1 MVKKRN
7 HKVLKI
13 LAIIAFVMIL
23 FSALG
28 KIFTSEVKKET
39 IVIIPIDG
47 TILSDESGAQFG
59 EKIVAS
65 TEVIEFL
72 DKANKDKNVKG
83 IILEI
88 NSPGGSALASKE
100 IVDKVKSIE
109 KPIVSWIR
117 EVGASGAYW
126 VASASDKIIADEL
139 SITGSIGVISS
150 YLEFS
155 GLLEDYNITYEDLR
169 TGKYKGIKSPYKKL
183 NEEEREILLKKL
195 EIIHK
200 IFAEDVSKNRGK
212 DLTNLANGLF
222 YLGKE
227 AKDLGLI
234 DELGGKELAIN
245 ITKQLANITEA
256 EIVKYEK
263 EKGLFDLLSKFGAS
277 AFYSFGQGFGSLL
290 VKKDG
295 IRLE

>member
-1 MVKKRN
+1 MAKKGN
-7 HKVLKI
+7 HKFLKI
-13 LAIIAFVMIL
+13 LAIVAFVTIL
-23 FSALG
+23 ISAFG
-28 KIFTSEVKKET
+28 RIFTSDVKKET
-39 IVIIPIDG
+39 IVIIPLDG
-47 TILSDESGAQFG
+47 TILSDESGTQFG

-65 TEVIEFL
+65 TEIIDFL
-72 DKANKDKNVKG
+72 DKASKDKNVKG

-169 TGKYKGIKSPYKKL
+169 TGRYKGIKSPYKKL
-183 NEEEREILLKKL
+183 TDEEREILLKKL

-200 IFAEDVSKNRGK
+200 IFAEDVSKNRGR
-212 DLTNLANGLF
+212 DLSNIANGLF
-222 YLGKE
+222 YLGTE
-227 AKDLGLI
+227 AKELGLI

-263 EKGLFDLLSKFGAS
+263 EKSLFDLLQKFGAN
-277 AFYSFGQGFGSLL
+277 AFYSFGQGFGNLL